1 MFRVNNA
8 EQALLLQNL
17 LESSRKG
24 GIGNPGMVKI
34 KFGTDGWR
42 GVIADD
48 FTFDNVRIVAQ
59 AIADYLKEEATGNKP
74 QGVVVG
80 YDNRFLAEKY
90 ALLIAEVLSGNGI
103 KVILSNKSVPVPC
116 VSFAIVEGKCDGGVM
131 VTASHN
137 PPQFCGIK
145 FKALYGGSA
154 TEEITRKIEKNLY
167 GNKVSESVNPELI
180 IKEDLIPSYLARLK
194 SFIDFAL
201 IKDAGLK
208 IVADPMYGVASNYI
222 EEILKDTNCNV
233 ITLHTRH
240 DPLFGGLNPE
250 PINENLGE
258 LEKKVK
264 EMNADIG
271 LATDGDADRIA
282 VVDDEGNYLTPHQVF
297 PLLLLY
303 LVREK
308 GEKGK
313 VVQTISLGYL
323 SERIAKKCN
332 LEFQEVP
339 VGFKN
344 VANLML
350 KENIFIGGEESG
362 GYGYQG
368 YIPERDGLLSSLFF
382 VEMLAKTKKRLS
394 SLLRE
399 MEEEF
404 GKSVY
409 ERVDFELAN
418 TRWEGLEK
426 KQFVQE
432 LYKRAPKKLL
442 DIPVK
447 EIKTYDGIEYILE
460 DDSWLLLRP
469 SGTEPV
475 LRVYAE
481 TDEIGKTEK
490 LLAIGKEIL
499 YNA

>member
-1 MFRVNNA
+1 M
-8 EQALLLQNL
+8 
-17 LESSRKG
+17 G
-24 GIGNPGMVKI
+24 KI

-59 AIADYLKEEATGNKP
+59 AIADYLKEEITGSKR
-74 QGVVVG
+74 QKVIVG
-80 YDNRFLAEKY
+80 YDSRFLAEKY

-103 KVILSNKSVPVPC
+103 KVVLSDKSVPSPC
-116 VSFAIVEGKCDGGVM
+116 LSFAIVERKCDGGVM

-145 FKALYGGSA
+145 FKAPYGGPA
-154 TEEITRKIEKNLY
+154 TEEITEKIEGNLY
-167 GNKVSESVNPELI
+167 HSKIPDSINRELI
-180 IKEDLIPSYLARLK
+180 IEDDLVPSYLARVK
-194 SFIDFAL
+194 SFIDFDL
-201 IKDAGLK
+201 TKHAGLK
-208 IVADPMYGVASNYI
+208 IVADPMYGVGSNYI
-222 EEILKDTNCNV
+222 EEILKGTNCHV
-233 ITLHTRH
+233 LTLHAQR

-250 PINENLGE
+250 PIEEYLGG
-258 LEKKVK
+258 LKNKVK
-264 EMNADIG
+264 EMGADIG
-271 LATDGDADRIA
+271 LATDGDADRIG
-282 VVDDEGNYLTPHQVF
+282 VVDDEGNYLTPHLVF

-308 GEKGK
+308 RWTGK

-339 VGFKN
+339 VGFKY
-344 VANLML
+344 VADLML
-350 KENIFIGGEESG
+350 KENILIGGEESG

-382 VEMLAKTKKRLS
+382 IEMLARTKKRLS
-394 SLLRE
+394 ILLKE

-404 GKSVY
+404 GKSFY
-409 ERVDFELAN
+409 KRVDFELAN
-418 TRWEGLEK
+418 TKWEGLDKEE
-426 KQFVQE
+426 FVQE
-432 LYKRAPKKLL
+432 LYKRAPKELL
-442 DIPVK
+442 NIRIK

-460 DDSWLLLRP
+460 DESWLLLRP

-475 LRVYAE
+475 LRLYVE
-481 TDEIGKTEK
+481 TDEPKKTEK

-499 YNA
+499 YND

>member
-1 MFRVNNA
+1 MVA
-8 EQALLLQNL
+8 VPILA
-17 LESSRKG
+17 
-24 GIGNPGMVKI
+24 MVKI

-59 AIADYLKEEATGNKP
+59 AIGEYLKKEGKVSKRR
-74 QGVVVG
+74 GVVVG
-80 YDNRFLAEKY
+80 YDSRFLAEKY

-103 KVILSNKSVPVPC
+103 KVILSDKSVPSPC
-116 VSFAIVEGKCDGGVM
+116 ISFAIVERECDGGVM

-145 FKALYGGSA
+145 FKAPYGGPA

-167 GNKVSESVNPELI
+167 HSKILQSINPELI

-194 SFIDFAL
+194 SFIDFDL
-201 IKDAGLK
+201 IKDASLK

-222 EEILKDTNCNV
+222 EQLLGGTNCNV
-233 ITLHTRH
+233 FTLHARR
-240 DPLFGGLNPE
+240 DPLFGGLDPE
-250 PINENLGE
+250 PIGEYLGE
-258 LEKKVK
+258 LKKKVK
-264 EMNADIG
+264 EMRADIG
-271 LATDGDADRIA
+271 LATDGDADRIG
-282 VVDDEGNYLTPHQVF
+282 VVDDQGNYLTPHLVF

-308 GEKGK
+308 GWRGK

-339 VGFKN
+339 VGFKY
-344 VANLML
+344 VAHLML
-350 KENIFIGGEESG
+350 RENILIGGEESG
-362 GYGYQG
+362 GYGYKG

-382 VEMLAKTKKRLS
+382 VEMLVRTRKRLS
-394 SLLRE
+394 TLLSE
-399 MEEEF
+399 MEGEF
-404 GKSVY
+404 GKSFY

-418 TRWEGLEK
+418 TRWEGLDK
-426 KQFVQE
+426 KEFVQE

-475 LRVYAE
+475 LRVYVE
-481 TDEIGKTEK
+481 TDEPRKTEK

>member
-1 MFRVNNA
+1 M
-8 EQALLLQNL
+8 
-17 LESSRKG
+17 G
-24 GIGNPGMVKI
+24 KI

-42 GVIADD
+42 GVIAED
-48 FTFDNVRIVAQ
+48 FTFDSVRIVAQ
-59 AIADYLKEEATGNKP
+59 AIADYLKEETRSNRR

-103 KVILSNKSVPVPC
+103 KVILSDKSVPSPC
-116 VSFAIVEGKCDGGVM
+116 VSFTVVERECDGGVM

-137 PPQFCGIK
+137 PPQFSGIK
-145 FKALYGGSA
+145 FKAAYGGSA

-167 GNKVSESVNPELI
+167 RRKIPESINPELI
-180 IKEDLIPSYLARLK
+180 IEEDLIPPYLARLK
-194 SFIDFAL
+194 SFIDFGL
-201 IKDAGLK
+201 IKDTGLK

-222 EEILKDTNCNV
+222 EEMLKDTNCNV
-233 ITLHTRH
+233 STLHARR

-250 PINENLGE
+250 PIGEYLGE
-258 LEKKVK
+258 LKKKVK
-264 EMNADIG
+264 EMGADIG
-271 LATDGDADRIA
+271 LATDGDADRIG
-282 VVDDEGNYLTPHQVF
+282 VVDDEGNYLTPHLVF

-308 GEKGK
+308 GWMGK

-332 LEFQEVP
+332 LGFQEVP
-339 VGFKN
+339 IGFKY
-344 VANLML
+344 VADLML
-350 KENIFIGGEESG
+350 KENILIGGEESG

-368 YIPERDGLLSSLFF
+368 YIPERDGILSSLFF
-382 VEMLAKTKKRLS
+382 VEMLARTKKRLS
-394 SLLRE
+394 TLLRE
-399 MEEEF
+399 MEGGF
-404 GKSVY
+404 GRSFYK
-409 ERVDFELAN
+409 RVDFELAD
-418 TRWEGLEK
+418 TRWEGLDK
-426 KQFVQE
+426 KEFVQE

-475 LRVYAE
+475 LRVYVE
-481 TDEIGKTEK
+481 TDEPGKTEK
-490 LLAIGKEIL
+490 LLEISKGIL

>member
-1 MFRVNNA
+1 M
-8 EQALLLQNL
+8 
-17 LESSRKG
+17 
-24 GIGNPGMVKI
+24 KI

-59 AIADYLKEEATGNKP
+59 AIADYLKEEATG
-74 QGVVVG
+74 GRRREVVVG

-90 ALLIAEVLSGNGI
+90 ASLIAEVLSGNGI
-103 KVILSNKSVPVPC
+103 KVILSDKSVPSPC
-116 VSFAIVEGKCDGGVM
+116 VSFAIVERKWDGGVM

-145 FKALYGGSA
+145 FKAPYGGSA

-167 GNKVSESVNPELI
+167 RSKVSDSINPELI
-180 IKEDLIPSYLARLK
+180 TEEDLVPSYLAGLK
-194 SFIDFAL
+194 SFVDFDL
-201 IKDAGLK
+201 VKDTGLK
-208 IVADPMYGVASNYI
+208 IIADSMHGVGNSYI
-222 EEILKDTNCNV
+222 EEILKRTSCNV
-233 ITLHTRH
+233 FTLHAGR
-240 DPLFGGLNPE
+240 DPLFGGVNPE
-250 PINENLGE
+250 PIGENLGE
-258 LEKKVK
+258 LKKKV
-264 EMNADIG
+264 EEIDADIG
-271 LATDGDADRIA
+271 LATDGDADRIG

-303 LVREK
+303 FVKEK

-313 VVQTISLGYL
+313 IVQTISLGYL
-323 SERIAKKCN
+323 SERIAKKCA

-382 VEMLAKTKKRLS
+382 VEMLARTKKKLS
-394 SLLRE
+394 TLLKE
-399 MEEEF
+399 IEEEF
-404 GKSVY
+404 GKSFY
-409 ERVDFELAN
+409 KRADFELAN

-481 TDEIGKTEK
+481 TDEPGKTEK

>member
-1 MFRVNNA
+1 M
-8 EQALLLQNL
+8 L
-17 LESSRKG
+17 
-24 GIGNPGMVKI
+24 KI
-34 KFGTDGWR
+34 RFGTDGWR

-59 AIADYLKEEATGNKP
+59 AIADHLKQETTGTNR
-74 QGVVVG
+74 QRVVVG
-80 YDNRFLAEKY
+80 YDNRFLTEKY

-103 KVILSNKSVPVPC
+103 KVILSNRSIPAPC
-116 VSFAIVEGKCDGGVM
+116 VSFAIVERKCDGGIM
-131 VTASHN
+131 ITASHN
-137 PPQFCGIK
+137 PPQFCGVK
-145 FKALYGGSA
+145 FKAPYAGPA

-167 GNKVSESVNPELI
+167 RSEVCESINPELVI
-180 IKEDLIPSYLARLK
+180 EEDLVPSYLTRLK
-194 SFIDFAL
+194 SLIDFDL
-201 IKDAGLK
+201 IRDAGLK
-208 IVADPMYGVASNYI
+208 IVADPMYGVGSNYV
-222 EEILKDTNCNV
+222 EEMLKGTNCHV
-233 ITLHTRH
+233 FTLHAQR

-250 PINENLGE
+250 PIEEYLGE
-258 LEKKVK
+258 LKNKVK
-264 EMNADIG
+264 EIGADVG
-271 LATDGDADRIA
+271 LATDGDADRIG
-282 VVDDEGNYLTPHQVF
+282 VVDDQGNYLTPHLVF

-308 GEKGK
+308 GGIGK

-339 VGFKN
+339 VGFKY
-344 VANLML
+344 VADLML
-350 KENIFIGGEESG
+350 KENILIGGEESG

-382 VEMLAKTKKRLS
+382 IEMLARKKRKLS
-394 SLLRE
+394 NILRE

-404 GKSVY
+404 GKSFY
-409 ERVDFELAN
+409 KRVDFELAG
-418 TRWEGLEK
+418 TRWEGLDKRE
-426 KQFVQE
+426 FVQE
-432 LYKRAPKKLL
+432 FYKRVPKKLL

-460 DDSWLLLRP
+460 DDSWLLFRP

-481 TDEIGKTEK
+481 TDEPGKTEK